1 MGRCLVTA
9 RGCPRPPDLCPRTLR
24 SWLTWKMR
32 MEVVIIIITPVI
44 ILILILSVPNI
55 FHTIHQVSMK
65 YAIKVLTG
73 NNRVEL

>member
-1 MGRCLVTA
+1 
-9 RGCPRPPDLCPRTLR
+9 
-24 SWLTWKMR
+24 
-32 MEVVIIIITPVI
+32 MEVIIIIIIAAMI